1 LRLPVR
7 VENQEVAAVPKTW
20 ALSFENEIC
29 GKASCSSMRDGVV
42 QYRDSQHL
50 SVDGALMLTG
60 VFYRAIALHAV
71 PRRPS

>member
-1 LRLPVR
+1 
-7 VENQEVAAVPKTW
+7 VENAAVAAVPKTW

-50 SVDGALMLTG
+50 SVAGALMLTDA
-60 VFYRAIALHAV
+60 FYRAIALRAV
-71 PRRPS
+71 PRPPR